1 MPITKP
7 RGTRGSPGAQRP
19 APTKVALAPTKAVV
33 TPKKVALAAAK
44 VAPPPVKEPKAS
56 GSIVEITAAALRQQ
70 IKNGR
75 FAPGQ
80 RLIESEL
87 CEAFATSRASVRE
100 AIARLEAEGLVEVE
114 HQRGARVRRLT
125 AQDAREIYQVREA
138 LEGIATRLAAQNI
151 DKSDYKARLLE
162 IEAKF
167 FNEDDQSPGLYLRY
181 NEDFHRLIV
190 EMSENSRLVRM
201 VEQLQLSAFLMLIQ
215 AISNPR
221 AAKKSH
227 NEHSLIV
234 DAILKGDGERAERA
248 MRDHIRRTGEEMHS
262 RIVSFFK

>member
-1 MPITKP
+1 MPITKARATRSTPAAPHSAPQRAAPAAVKDPP
-7 RGTRGSPGAQRP
+7 RS
-19 APTKVALAPTKAVV
+19 
-33 TPKKVALAAAK
+33 
-44 VAPPPVKEPKAS
+44 S
-56 GSIVEITAAALRQQ
+56 GSIVELTAASLRQQ

-100 AIARLEAEGLVEVE
+100 AIAKLEAEGLVEVE

-125 AQDAREIYQVREA
+125 SQDAREIYQARES
-138 LEGIATRLAAQNI
+138 LEGMAARLAAQNI
-151 DKSDYKARLLE
+151 DKADYRGRLID
-162 IEAKF
+162 IETKF

-181 NEDFHRLIV
+181 NEEFHRLIV

-201 VEQLQLSAFLMLIQ
+201 VEQLQLSAFLMLVQ

-221 AAKKSH
+221 EAKKSH

-234 DAILKGDGERAERA
+234 DAILKGDGDRAERA
-248 MRDHIRRTGEEMHS
+248 MRAHIRRSGEEMHS